1 MMSSM
6 SQTLS
11 LHALNRVLSSIDAP
25 RNGRALYALLSA
37 FCLAG
42 LMLASA
48 ESALAKADT
57 TLGVIWAVGGLI
69 TAFLGVNTTGL
80 LLMDQARGRAVREVA
95 DAFHDALRTAPK
107 VLLTL
112 LLVLGTLGLVA
123 AGLIGLL
130 YSARLPSV
138 GPALFALLVPVSV
151 TALGVM
157 AFSGVMLI
165 GPLTGPS
172 IWSGQSPLQTARM
185 LAHQLRRGP
194 LEAGALMMAVFLVT
208 ALVSAAVSFVV
219 ISGGRV
225 LALLMVWLIG
235 IDVPAQQLMAGLF
248 GYGLRTLGA
257 NGAPVATH
265 PLAVAAQTG
274 GGVVFAVA
282 LVLPTLVYLRGCC
295 AVYLALQDAPSDDAA
310 L

>member
-1 MMSSM
+1 MMTAM

-11 LHALNRVLSSIDAP
+11 LHALNRVLASIDAP

-48 ESALAKADT
+48 ESALAKANT
-57 TLGVIWAVGGLI
+57 VIGVIWAVGGLL
-69 TAFLGVNTTGL
+69 TAFVGVNTTGL
-80 LLMDQARGRAVREVA
+80 LLMDQARGRKVREVA
-95 DAFHDALRTAPK
+95 DAFHDALRSAPR

-112 LLVLGTLGLVA
+112 LLVLSTLGLA
-123 AGLIGLL
+123 AAALIALL
-130 YSARLPSV
+130 YSARLPAV
-138 GPALFALLVPVSV
+138 GPALFALLVPLSV

-157 AFSGVMLI
+157 AFSGLVLI

-172 IWSGQSPLQTARM
+172 IWSGKTPLQTARM
-185 LAHQLRRGP
+185 LARQLRHGP
-194 LEAGALMMAVFLVT
+194 LEAGALMMAVFLMT

-219 ISGGRV
+219 VSGGRA

-235 IDVPAQQLMAGLF
+235 IDVPAQQLIAGLF
-248 GYGLRTLGA
+248 GYGLRSLGA
-257 NGAPVATH
+257 SGAPVATT
-265 PLAVAAQTG
+265 PLAIAAQTG

-295 AVYLALQDAPSDDAA
+295 AVYLALQDTPGDDAA

>member
-1 MMSSM
+1 MTAM

-11 LHALNRVLSSIDAP
+11 LHALNRVLASIDAP

-48 ESALAKADT
+48 ESALAKAN
-57 TLGVIWAVGGLI
+57 TLIGVIWAVGGLL
-69 TAFLGVNTTGL
+69 TAFVGVNTTGL
-80 LLMDQARGRAVREVA
+80 LLMDQARGREVREVG
-95 DAFHDALRTAPK
+95 DAFHDALRSAPR

-112 LLVLGTLGLVA
+112 LLVLSTLGLA
-123 AGLIGLL
+123 AAALIAFL
-130 YSARLPSV
+130 YSARLPAV
-138 GPALFALLVPVSV
+138 GPALFALLVPISV
-151 TALGVM
+151 TGLGVM
-157 AFSGVMLI
+157 AFSGVVLI

-172 IWSGQSPLQTARM
+172 IWSGKTPLQTAQM
-185 LAHQLRRGP
+185 LARQLRQGP
-194 LEAGALMMAVFLVT
+194 LEAGALMMAVFLMT

-219 ISGGRV
+219 ISGGRA

-235 IDVPAQQLMAGLF
+235 IDVPAQQLIAGLF
-248 GYGLRTLGA
+248 GYGLRSLGA
-257 NGAPVATH
+257 NGAPVATT
-265 PLAVAAQTG
+265 PLAIAAQTG

-295 AVYLALQDAPSDDAA
+295 AVYLALQDTPGDDAA

>member
-1 MMSSM
+1 MMTAM

-11 LHALNRVLSSIDAP
+11 LHALNRVLASIDAP

-48 ESALAKADT
+48 ESALAKANT
-57 TLGVIWAVGGLI
+57 AIGVIWAVGGLL
-69 TAFLGVNTTGL
+69 TAFVGVNTTGL
-80 LLMDQARGRAVREVA
+80 LLMDQARGRKVREVA
-95 DAFHDALRTAPK
+95 DAFHDALRSAPR

-112 LLVLGTLGLVA
+112 LLVLSTLGLA
-123 AGLIGLL
+123 AAALIALL
-130 YSARLPSV
+130 YSARLPAV
-138 GPALFALLVPVSV
+138 GPALFALLVPLSV

-157 AFSGVMLI
+157 AFSGLVLI

-172 IWSGQSPLQTARM
+172 IWSGKTPLQTARM
-185 LAHQLRRGP
+185 LARQLRHGP
-194 LEAGALMMAVFLVT
+194 LEAGALMMAVFLMT

-219 ISGGRV
+219 VSGGRA

-235 IDVPAQQLMAGLF
+235 IDVPAQQLIAGLF
-248 GYGLRTLGA
+248 GYGLRSLGA
-257 NGAPVATH
+257 SGAPVATT
-265 PLAVAAQTG
+265 PLAIAAQTG

-295 AVYLALQDAPSDDAA
+295 AVYLALQDTPGDDAA

>member
-1 MMSSM
+1 MMAAM

-11 LHALNRVLSSIDAP
+11 LHALNRVLASIDAP
-25 RNGRALYALLSA
+25 RNGRALYALLAA

-48 ESALAKADT
+48 ESALAKANT
-57 TLGVIWAVGGLI
+57 TVGVIWALGGLAA
-69 TAFLGVNTTGL
+69 AFIGVNATGL
-80 LLMDQARGRAVREVA
+80 MLMDQARGREVREVV
-95 DAFHDALRTAPK
+95 DAFHDALRSAPK

-112 LLVLGTLGLVA
+112 LLVLSSLGLA
-123 AGLIGLL
+123 AAAVIGLL
-130 YSARLPSV
+130 YSARLPGV
-138 GPALFALLVPVSV
+138 GPALFALLVPFSV

-157 AFSGVMLI
+157 AFSGLVLI

-172 IWSGQSPLQTARM
+172 IWAGKSPAQTARM
-185 LAHQLRRGP
+185 LARQLRHGP
-194 LEAGALMMAVFLVT
+194 LEAAALMMAVFLMT
-208 ALVSAAVSFVV
+208 GLVSAAVSFVV
-219 ISGGRV
+219 ISGGRA

-235 IDVPAQQLMAGLF
+235 IDVPAQQLIAGLF
-248 GYGLRTLGA
+248 GYGLRSLGA
-257 NGAPVATH
+257 SGAPVATSS
-265 PLAVAAQTG
+265 LAVAAQTG